1 MVTARSWQRRHPIA
15 FGRRAPSLD
24 GQAVAGAPSNLGD
37 DVRLFVMFFIG
48 GLTFMSVYLA

>member
-1 MVTARSWQRRHPIA
+1 MVTARAWQRRHPIA
-15 FGRRAPSLD
+15 FGRREPFFDA
-24 GQAVAGAPSNLGD
+24 QATVGAPSNLGD